1 MTEQIALP
9 EGLSRVDDC
18 HLVLA
23 DDGWAYP
30 TTHAAEI
37 AANWQRRQAE
47 NPTFFNGRVLMTT
60 AARIVDGTLVGRCCI
75 VDFATFLHW
84 REQDVPDPGA
94 VDAFGSA
101 LIVSSD
107 GGLMLARQREGNL
120 NSGLVYPPGG
130 LMDVRDIGPDERIEV
145 AASIRREIAEETG
158 LTVSDLVRVPGYLVS
173 VHGAQVAIGGVFR
186 SPLTAADLQA
196 RMNAGLIEDP
206 ERELTEI
213 IIVFSMA
220 DAEPLP
226 MPAWT
231 RRLVAGLFE
240 AAQR

>member
-9 EGLSRVDDC
+9 AGLSRVDDC

-30 TTHAAEI
+30 TTHGAEI
-37 AANWQRRQAE
+37 AAHWQRRQAE

-60 AARIVDGTLVGRCCI
+60 AARIVDGTLVGRCSI

-101 LIVSSD
+101 LIVSAD

-120 NSGLVYPPGG
+120 NSGLIYPPGG
-130 LMDVRDIGPDERIEV
+130 LIDVRDVGPDGRIDI

-158 LTVSDLVRVPGYLVS
+158 LAVTDLTRVPGYLVS
-173 VHGAQVAIGGVFR
+173 VDGAQVAIGCVFR
-186 SPLTAADLQA
+186 SPLSAADLQA
-196 RMNAGLIEDP
+196 RMRAGLVADP
-206 ERELTEI
+206 ERELIEI
-213 IIVFSMA
+213 IIVFA
-220 DAEPLP
+220 PDDTEQLP
-226 MPAWT
+226 MPPWT
-231 RRLVAGLFE
+231 SRLVSGLFE
-240 AAQR
+240 ALPH